1 MNYLL
6 KLRKSQGLTQMDVE
20 VATGI
25 DTATLSLYEN
35 GVRYPTVK
43 NAKKLGNLYKVN
55 WFEFFS
61 GKGDEYD
68 EGRI

>member
-1 MNYLL
+1 MNLL
-6 KLRKSQGLTQMDVE
+6 QELRKKQGLTQMDVE

-43 NAKKLGNLYKVN
+43 NAQKLGDLYKVE
-55 WFEFFS
+55 WSKFFE
-61 GKGDEYD
+61 E
-68 EGRI
+68 EL